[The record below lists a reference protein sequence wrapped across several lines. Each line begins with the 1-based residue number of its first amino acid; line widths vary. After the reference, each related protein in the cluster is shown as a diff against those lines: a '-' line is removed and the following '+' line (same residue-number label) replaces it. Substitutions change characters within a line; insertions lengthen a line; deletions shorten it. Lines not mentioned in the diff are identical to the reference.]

1 MKKSTIQ
8 KIEEEIDEKTKLPYK
23 IKDKIIKDVFTNII
37 VAAIIIT
44 YFIFIVLGSK
54 RNYKNCK
61 NYRFKYF

>member
-8 KIEEEIDEKTKLPYK
+8 KIEKEINEKTKLPYE
-23 IKDKIIKDVFTNII
+23 IKDKIIKEVFTNII

-54 RNYKNCK
+54 RNYKKCK
-61 NYRFKYF
+61 NHRFKYF